1 MHWGSRSR
9 IIAIGSIC
17 LTAALVSGESALAQ
31 AMQVVGPSSTN
42 LNSSASSSNTA
53 GFNPYDPHWAMA
65 TPFGFNTAA
74 PGVEAYALKLNSGT
88 LALYSATNTED
99 YGAHRIGSTGNLFD
113 PLPFSS
119 STQPGAWFSGLGDS
133 AWRSSVVASY
143 KSNPNDTLGGLY
155 TTANFGMTSFKT
167 DPAGLPGLT
176 NFTSGNDAS
185 AMTVSAGVGYQIS
198 PHLTIEGSVGF
209 TQMQQGSNFH

>member
-1 MHWGSRSR
+1 MHWRSR
-9 IIAIGSIC
+9 PRVIAIGGIC
-17 LTAALVSGESALAQ
+17 LLVALVSGQSAHAQ

-65 TPFGFNTAA
+65 APFGYNTAA
-74 PGVEAYALKLNSGT
+74 AGVDAYALKLNSGT
-88 LALYSATNTED
+88 VALYSATNTQD
-99 YGAHRIGSTGNLFD
+99 YGAHPIGSTGNLFD

-119 STQPGAWFSGLGDS
+119 SIQPGAWFSGLGDS

-143 KSNPNDTLGGLY
+143 KSNLNDALGGLY

-167 DPAGLPGLT
+167 GSASLPGLA
-176 NFTSGNDAS
+176 NFTTGNDAT

-209 TQMQQGSNFH
+209 TQMQGSNFR